1 MTGVK
6 ILHVAFIWCNKQ
18 PWGIMQLTQFEAFNI
33 PGFSKERLLQETLL
47 LKAEPD
53 PIRHA
58 AHLYF

>member
-1 MTGVK
+1 
-6 ILHVAFIWCNKQ
+6 
-18 PWGIMQLTQFEAFNI
+18 MQLTQFEAFNI

-47 LKAEPD
+47 LEAEPD